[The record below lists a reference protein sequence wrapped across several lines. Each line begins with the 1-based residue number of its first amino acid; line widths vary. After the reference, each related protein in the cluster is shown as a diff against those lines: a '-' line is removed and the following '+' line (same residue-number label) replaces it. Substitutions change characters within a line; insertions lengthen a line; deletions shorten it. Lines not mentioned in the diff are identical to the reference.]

1 MDEELADVR
10 WVLNSKY
17 RIYVMEHL
25 STGISYPKQI
35 KEAYDIRY
43 PNVSRAL
50 GELRDRKMVEI
61 VADEHPG
68 RLYEMTEYGEQ
79 VWERIKEEEL
89 V

>member
-17 RIYVMEHL
+17 RIYVLETL
-25 STGISYPKQI
+25 SDGLGYPKQI
-35 KEAYDIRY
+35 KEEYGIRY

-50 GELRDRKMVEI
+50 GELRDREMVDL

-68 RLYEMTEYGEQ
+68 RLYSISEYGE
-79 VWERIKEEEL
+79 RIWTRIEEEGL
-89 V
+89 R